1 MSVAYGK
8 SGNEAGPGGQI
19 IPAKKLEEIAGNQN
33 LEKISYNAINNL

>member
-1 MSVAYGK
+1 MPVAYGK

-33 LEKISYNAINNL
+33 LEKISYNAINN